1 MKSVKKDWKMQKSD
15 FEKFA
20 FDKGVSSE
28 QLDYFRKRNWPLM
41 GGYINPTVIEE
52 RQMNVTTMDVFSRL
66 MLDRI
71 LFLGSEIDSDVSN
84 IISAQLLWLENQGDG
99 DITMQISSPGG
110 NIYDGYKIVDV
121 INYVKCDV
129 STVCMGMVASMAT
142 VIASSGTRGKRFI
155 LPHSRF
161 LVHQPMSG
169 ISAGTQCSDIQIHA
183 KEIEILK
190 TELTQMLT
198 DNTYGKV
205 TYEEMEKM
213 CDRDT
218 ILTASQALEKGFV
231 DKIIN

>member
-1 MKSVKKDWKMQKSD
+1 MQKSD

-20 FDKGVSSE
+20 LDKGVSSE
-28 QLDYFRKRNWPLM
+28 RLDYFKKRNEPLIR
-41 GGYINPTVIEE
+41 GYINPTVIEE

-110 NIYDGYKIVDV
+110 SIYDGYKIVDS

-142 VIASSGTRGKRFI
+142 VIASSGTKGKRFI

-190 TELTQMLT
+190 AELTQMLT

-218 ILTASQALEKGFV
+218 ILTASQAFEKGFV
-231 DKIIN
+231 DKIIVNTNKL

>member
-1 MKSVKKDWKMQKSD
+1 MQKSD

-20 FDKGVSSE
+20 LGKGISSE
-28 QLDYFRKRNWPLM
+28 SFNYFKKRNMPSM

-52 RQMNVTTMDVFSRL
+52 RQMNCTSMDVFSRL
-66 MLDRI
+66 MMDRI
-71 LFLGSEIDSDVSN
+71 LFLGSEIDSDIAN

-110 NIYDGYKIVDV
+110 SIYDGYKVLDTMRYI
-121 INYVKCDV
+121 KCDV

-142 VIASSGTRGKRFI
+142 IIASSGTRGKRVI

-161 LVHQPMSG
+161 LIHQPMSG
-169 ISAGTQCSDIQIHA
+169 IGAGTQCSDIQIHA
-183 KEIEILK
+183 KEIETLK
-190 TELTQMLT
+190 TELTQILV

-205 TYEEMEKM
+205 SYEEMEKM

-218 ILTASQALEKGFV
+218 ILTASQTIEKGFV
-231 DKIIN
+231 DKIIVS

>member
-1 MKSVKKDWKMQKSD
+1 MQKSD

-20 FDKGVSSE
+20 LGKGISGESFN
-28 QLDYFRKRNWPLM
+28 YFKKRNMPSM

-52 RQMNVTTMDVFSRL
+52 RQMNCTSMDVFSRL
-66 MLDRI
+66 MMDRI
-71 LFLGSEIDSDVSN
+71 LFLGSEIDSDIAN

-110 NIYDGYKIVDV
+110 SIYDGYKVLDTMRYI
-121 INYVKCDV
+121 KCDV

-142 VIASSGTRGKRFI
+142 IIASSGTRGKRVI

-161 LVHQPMSG
+161 LIHQPMSG
-169 ISAGTQCSDIQIHA
+169 IGAGTQCSDIQIHA
-183 KEIEILK
+183 KEIETLK
-190 TELTQMLT
+190 TELTQILV

-205 TYEEMEKM
+205 SYEEMEKM

-218 ILTASQALEKGFV
+218 ILTASQTLEKGFV
-231 DKIIN
+231 DKIIE

>member
-1 MKSVKKDWKMQKSD
+1 MQKSD

-20 FDKGVSSE
+20 NSKGISSMLLNSYE
-28 QLDYFRKRNWPLM
+28 H
-41 GGYINPTVIEE
+41 YIDPYIIEE
-52 RQMNVTTMDVFSRL
+52 RNHPITSLSIFSRL
-66 MLDRI
+66 MMDRI

-129 STVCMGMVASMAT
+129 STICMGMVASMAT

-169 ISAGTQCSDIQIHA
+169 IRAGSQCSAFQIHA

-231 DKIIN
+231 DEIIVNTNNL

>member
-1 MKSVKKDWKMQKSD
+1 MRKSD

-20 FDKGVSSE
+20 NSKGISSM
-28 QLDYFRKRNWPLM
+28 LLNSYDH
-41 GGYINPTVIEE
+41 YIEPYIIEE
-52 RQMNVTTMDVFSRL
+52 RNHPITSLSIFSRL
-66 MLDRI
+66 MADRT
-71 LFLGSEIDSDVSN
+71 LFLGSEINSDVSN

-99 DITMQISSPGG
+99 DITILTSSPGG
-110 NIYDGYKIVDV
+110 SIYDGYKILDTMHY
-121 INYVKCDV
+121 IKCDV
-129 STVCMGMVASMAT
+129 STICMGMVASMAT
-142 VIASSGTRGKRFI
+142 VIASSGTKGKRFI

-190 TELTQMLT
+190 AELTQMLT

-218 ILTASQALEKGFV
+218 ILTASQAFEKGFV
-231 DKIIN
+231 DKIIVNANKL

>member
-1 MKSVKKDWKMQKSD
+1 MH
-15 FEKFA
+15 
-20 FDKGVSSE
+20 
-28 QLDYFRKRNWPLM
+28 
-41 GGYINPTVIEE
+41 YI
-52 RQMNVTTMDVFSRL
+52 
-66 MLDRI
+66 
-71 LFLGSEIDSDVSN
+71 
-84 IISAQLLWLENQGDG
+84 
-99 DITMQISSPGG
+99 
-110 NIYDGYKIVDV
+110 
-121 INYVKCDV
+121 KCDI
-129 STVCMGMVASMAT
+129 STICMGMVASMAT

>member
-1 MKSVKKDWKMQKSD
+1 MHNNKEE
-15 FEKFA
+15 FTKFA
-20 FDKGVSSE
+20 NSKGISSM
-28 QLDYFRKRNWPLM
+28 LLNSYDH
-41 GGYINPTVIEE
+41 YIEPYIIEE
-52 RQMNVTTMDVFSRL
+52 RNHPITSLSIFSRL
-66 MLDRI
+66 MADRT
-71 LFLGSEIDSDVSN
+71 LFLGSEINSDVSN
-84 IISAQLLWLENQGDG
+84 IISAQLLWLENQGEG
-99 DITMQISSPGG
+99 DITILTSSPGG
-110 NIYDGYKIVDV
+110 SIYDGYKILDTMHF
-121 INYVKCDV
+121 IKCDV
-129 STVCMGMVASMAT
+129 STICMGMVASMAT

-218 ILTASQALEKGFV
+218 ILTASQAFEKGFV
-231 DKIIN
+231 DKIID

>member
-1 MKSVKKDWKMQKSD
+1 MYNNKEE
-15 FEKFA
+15 FTKFA
-20 FDKGVSSE
+20 NSNGISSM
-28 QLDYFRKRNWPLM
+28 LLNSYDH
-41 GGYINPTVIEE
+41 YIEPYIIEE
-52 RQMNVTTMDVFSRL
+52 RNHPITSLSIFSRL
-66 MLDRI
+66 MADRT
-71 LFLGSEIDSDVSN
+71 LFLGSEINSDVSN

-99 DITMQISSPGG
+99 DITILTSSPGG
-110 NIYDGYKIVDV
+110 SIYDGYKILDTMHY
-121 INYVKCDV
+121 IKCDI
-129 STVCMGMVASMAT
+129 STICMGMVASMAT

>member
-1 MKSVKKDWKMQKSD
+1 MRKSD

-20 FDKGVSSE
+20 LSKGISSNTLWGYE
-28 QLDYFRKRNWPLM
+28 KMNTPSMY
-41 GGYINPTVIEE
+41 GYINPTVVEE
-52 RQMNVTTMDVFSRL
+52 RVLNCTSMDVFSRL
-66 MLDRI
+66 MMDRI
-71 LFLGSEIDSDVSN
+71 LFLGTEINSDVAN
-84 IISAQLLWLENQGDG
+84 IISAQLLWLENQGGG
-99 DITMQISSPGG
+99 DITIQISSPGG
-110 NIYDGYKIVDV
+110 NIYDGLKVVDCMGY
-121 INYVKCDV
+121 IKCDI

-142 VIASSGTRGKRFI
+142 VIASSGTKGKRYI

-183 KEIEILK
+183 REIETLK

-218 ILTASQALEKGFV
+218 ILTAQQALEKGFV
-231 DKIIN
+231 DKIIA

>member
-1 MKSVKKDWKMQKSD
+1 MHNNKEE
-15 FEKFA
+15 FTKFA
-20 FDKGVSSE
+20 NSKGISSM
-28 QLDYFRKRNWPLM
+28 LLNSYDH
-41 GGYINPTVIEE
+41 YIEPYIIEE
-52 RQMNVTTMDVFSRL
+52 RNHPITSLSIFSRL
-66 MLDRI
+66 MADRT
-71 LFLGSEIDSDVSN
+71 LFLGSEINSDVSN

-99 DITMQISSPGG
+99 DITILTSSPGG
-110 NIYDGYKIVDV
+110 SIYDGYKILDTMHF
-121 INYVKCDV
+121 IKCDV
-129 STVCMGMVASMAT
+129 STICMGMVASMAT

-218 ILTASQALEKGFV
+218 ILTASQAFEKGFV
-231 DKIIN
+231 DKIIVS

>member
-1 MKSVKKDWKMQKSD
+1 MHNNKEE
-15 FEKFA
+15 FTKFA
-20 FDKGVSSE
+20 NSKGISSM
-28 QLDYFRKRNWPLM
+28 LLNSYDH
-41 GGYINPTVIEE
+41 YIEPYIIEE
-52 RQMNVTTMDVFSRL
+52 RNNPITSLSIFSRL
-66 MLDRI
+66 MADRT
-71 LFLGSEIDSDVSN
+71 LFLGSEINSDVSN

-99 DITMQISSPGG
+99 DITILTSSPGG
-110 NIYDGYKIVDV
+110 SIYDGYKILDTMHY
-121 INYVKCDV
+121 IKCDI
-129 STVCMGMVASMAT
+129 STICMGMVASMAT